1 MDKDKRVRMKRGVR
15 TVLVAFILLSVFN
28 VIIIMLTTSKQS
40 EWILIGGMIFIVM
53 AGLGSFLFVLRSEKE
68 YRQAL
73 ESLENTQRTLRETT
87 DERDWLQQANHAKA
101 LFLERMAREIK
112 APVESIMGTDQ
123 LILEERNPELIAEY
137 ADTIQGAGDRLL
149 GIISDVLDL
158 TLIEEGK
165 LELK

>member
-73 ESLENTQRTLRETT
+73 ESLEKTQRTLRETT